1 MEMCRC
7 TGKEAARV
15 INRAGDMAAETGRIL
30 KGEFCVL
37 GTAAAVSDSAE
48 GGFSDVQ
55 VENVAKI
62 CSD

>member
-1 MEMCRC
+1 MCGC

-37 GTAAAVSDSAE
+37 QLGSAAAVGDSAE
-48 GGFSDVQ
+48 GGF
-55 VENVAKI
+55 
-62 CSD
+62 